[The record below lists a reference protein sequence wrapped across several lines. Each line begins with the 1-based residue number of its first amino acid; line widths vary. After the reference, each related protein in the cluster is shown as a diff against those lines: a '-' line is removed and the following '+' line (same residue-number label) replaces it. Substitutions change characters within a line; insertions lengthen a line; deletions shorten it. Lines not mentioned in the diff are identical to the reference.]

1 MNPTPLIHR
10 RRLLQATGGLAAS
23 IVLPA
28 TARAQ
33 AGLDLKG
40 PVRLIVAF
48 PAGTPTD
55 VVVRTHGEELAK
67 IISQPVVVDN
77 KPGASYVIALQSL
90 LSSPADGHTLLF
102 IGLNMVA
109 GQLVLKRYDMTTQ
122 LAPITVAGETP
133 VALLVNAKSPYKTLR
148 ELVDAARANPG
159 KISFGSPGIGST
171 EHIKLAQMEQALG
184 VKFLHVPYKGGSD
197 IVKAMLGGEVDSG
210 LLLTAAAGDFVAKGM
225 LRNLAVFDPTRL
237 KEYPDAPALSE
248 SGLPITPMRL
258 WGGYAAHPATPPA
271 LIQAWHAALQ
281 KVVVSPAVAQRLSPF
296 GMAPYASKSPEDFR
310 RQIESDKRWMGDIVK
325 GLHIETN

>member
-1 MNPTPLIHR
+1 MNHTPLIHR

-23 IVLPA
+23 IVLPRA
-28 TARAQ
+28 HAQ

-48 PAGTPTD
+48 PAGSPTD
-55 VVVRTHGEELAK
+55 VVVRAHGEELAK
-67 IISQPVVVDN
+67 MISQPIVVDN

-109 GQLVLKRYDMTTQ
+109 GQLVLKRYDMARQ

-133 VALLVNAKSPYKTLR
+133 VAMCVNAKSPYKTLR
-148 ELVDAARANPG
+148 ELVEAARANPG
-159 KISFGSPGIGST
+159 KVSFGSPGIGST
-171 EHIKLAQMEQALG
+171 EHIKLGQMEQALG
-184 VKFLHVPYKGGSD
+184 VKFLHVPYRGGPD
-197 IVKAMLGGEVDSG
+197 IVKAMLGGELDSG
-210 LLLTAAAGDFVAKGM
+210 LLLTAAAADFVAKGM

-237 KEYPDAPALSE
+237 KEYPDVPALSE
-248 SGLPITPMRL
+248 TGLPITPMRL
-258 WGGYAAHPATPPA
+258 WGGYAAHAATPPA
-271 LIQAWHAALQ
+271 MVQAWHAVLQ
-281 KVVVSPAVAQRLSPF
+281 KVVTAPAVANRLSPF

-310 RQIESDKRWMGDIVK
+310 KQIDSDMRWMGDIVK
-325 GLHIETN
+325 GLNLETN